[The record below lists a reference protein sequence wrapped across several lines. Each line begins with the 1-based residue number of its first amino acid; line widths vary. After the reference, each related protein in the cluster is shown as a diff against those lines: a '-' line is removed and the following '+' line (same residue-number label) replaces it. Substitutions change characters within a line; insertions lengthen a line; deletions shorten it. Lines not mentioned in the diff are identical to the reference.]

1 MPDPVL
7 FVWGLI
13 AIAVILLWPVRKWIE
28 SRYDRDGGRDG
39 DDGDDGDA

>member
-7 FVWGLI
+7 LIWGLI

-28 SRYDRDGGRDG
+28 SRYDRDGDGDGGDSRDG
-39 DDGDDGDA
+39 DA